1 MWLQDIF
8 VPKPNNQ
15 ARQLSETHFEVWD
28 LLEKCLIKDEFDRL
42 VLCLPRGFAKSTIVT
57 LATVIHQAVYGKGFF
72 QIVMGKTEADAQN
85 FIFDVRKQLEETN

>member
-57 LATVIHQAVYGKGFF
+57 LATVIHQAVYGKDSFKLLW
-72 QIVMGKTEADAQN
+72 VKRKRMPKTLFLTLGN
-85 FIFDVRKQLEETN
+85 NLKKTN